1 MFVNNYFYNFMT
13 CGSVVTLYLWRLCTC
28 GDSIP
33 VVTETYLEEIDHS
46 ETQ

>member
-1 MFVNNYFYNFMT
+1 MFVNNYFYNFM
-13 CGSVVTLYLWRLCTC
+13 TC